1 MTHDNPL
8 PGEETRPPPI
18 LETVVSETSEP
29 VIPVA
34 TDAPADATGPDA
46 ARSRIWPTVTVPILA
61 IIFSAILSTAAIVIA
76 ALVDAGPTTMSD
88 SFLFL
93 MWLED
98 FYTRPEGLVVISVPS
113 QSVLLCAALGAA
125 LLSPI
130 PWQRRLGLA
139 RGVLPVWNWF
149 AFAIATPMVGLA
161 TWFVAS
167 HFLTDMGESLEI
179 LNRIMSSFGGA
190 RLPLVF
196 LLIALIPGVV
206 EELLFRGYVQTRL
219 LARLPAAAAILIS
232 SVLFAIAHMD
242 PIHSLLVLPLGIW
255 MGVVA
260 WQAKSILP
268 AMLCHI
274 VNNFVSILGT
284 QFNSPDTVDNHIT
297 YADWGILLV
306 CGPAMVLS
314 VFLLFQADRNADHT
328 ASEQLP

>member
-8 PGEETRPPPI
+8 PDEETRPPPI
-18 LETVVSETSEP
+18 LATFVSDTSEP
-29 VIPVA
+29 GIPA
-34 TDAPADATGPDA
+34 APAPAADATRPVA
-46 ARSRIWPTVTVPILA
+46 ARPRIWPTVTVPILA
-61 IIFSAILSTAAIVIA
+61 IILSAILSTAAIVIA

-88 SFLFL
+88 SSLYWI
-93 MWLED
+93 WLED
-98 FYTRPEGLVVISVPS
+98 FYTRPEGLFVISVPS

-130 PWQRRLGLA
+130 PWQCRLGLA
-139 RGVLPVWNWF
+139 RGALPVWNWF
-149 AFAIATPMVGLA
+149 AFAIATPMVGLV

-167 HFLTDMGESLEI
+167 HFLTDMGENLEV
-179 LNRIMSSFGGA
+179 LNRIMGSFGGS

-219 LARLPAAAAILIS
+219 LARLPAGVAILIS

-274 VNNFVSILGT
+274 VNNSVSILET
-284 QFNSPDTVDNHIT
+284 QLNSPDTVDNHFT
-297 YADWGILLV
+297 YTDWGILLA
-306 CGPAMVLS
+306 CGPAMIVS
-314 VFLLFQADRNADHT
+314 VFLLTQASVT
-328 ASEQLP
+328 AGPTTSEKLL

>member
-1 MTHDNPL
+1 MTRDNAL
-8 PGEETRPPPI
+8 PGEDNTRPPV
-18 LETVVSETSEP
+18 LATLVSDTSEP
-29 VIPVA
+29 GIPAA
-34 TDAPADATGPDA
+34 TESLADATRPDTA
-46 ARSRIWPTVTVPILA
+46 HFRIWPTVTVPILA

-88 SFLFL
+88 SFEYL

-98 FYTRPEGLVVISVPS
+98 FYTRPEGLFLISVPS

-139 RGVLPVWNWF
+139 RGSLPVWNWF
-149 AFAIATPMVGLA
+149 VFAIATPMVGLA
-161 TWFVAS
+161 TWFAAS
-167 HFLTDMGESLEI
+167 RFLTDMGESLEL
-179 LNRIMSSFGGA
+179 LNRIMGSFGGS
-190 RLPLVF
+190 RLPLVV

-219 LARLPAAAAILIS
+219 LARLPAAGAILIS

-274 VNNFVSILGT
+274 VNNSVSILGT
-284 QFNSPDTVDNHIT
+284 QFNSPDTVDNHFT
-297 YADWGILLV
+297 YTDWGILLA
-306 CGPAMVLS
+306 CGPAMVVS
-314 VFLLFQADRNADHT
+314 VFLLIQASRTADHA
-328 ASEQLP
+328 ASEKLS